1 MPLGDNTTQEP
12 QLAGSEAASW
22 IDFSSTEN
30 PFGAPDSFIR
40 AIVDATSNGVLS
52 YAPDRAA
59 HAFRNT
65 LSRIWGLPPESFLV
79 GSTPSDMIK
88 AAAQTFEPCSVGVT
102 APCPTEYVLALSNA
116 SHQIRKI
123 TLTSSYSTPL
133 AKTLEKQNVQISAAV
148 LANPA
153 FPTSRLLAQNTLVSY
168 LETCDWVVVDERSIE
183 LTLGGQSM
191 IPLTRQY
198 KNLIV
203 VQSLNDPFAISG
215 MQVSYCIAHPDT
227 IAEIRRFY
235 DDSSVNMMPE
245 VLAEPLLM
253 EYPKLDG
260 VRGFLYSEI
269 PWMQTM
275 LSLLPGVDIIP
286 AESNYVMSSF
296 RNDGQLSREVSNVKA
311 LAKQLEQAGFRI
323 KKLEGMPGLGSS
335 DYFLVAV
342 RTRQQNEALIDTMR
356 QLITTP

>member
-1 MPLGDNTTQEP
+1 MPNETFFDSREN
-12 QLAGSEAASW
+12 ADSAASW
-22 IDFSSTEN
+22 IDFSGIEN

-40 AIVDATSNGVLS
+40 AIVDAASNGVLS
-52 YAPDRAA
+52 FNPDRQA
-59 HAFRNT
+59 HALRNA
-65 LSRIWGLPPESFLV
+65 LSRIHQLPAESFLV
-79 GSTPSDMIK
+79 GATPANMIK

-102 APCPTEYVLALSNA
+102 APCPTEYVLALSNS

-123 TLTSSYSTPL
+123 TLNSSYSTP
-133 AKTLEKQNVQISAAV
+133 AATSLEKQKVEISAAI
-148 LANPA
+148 LANPSY
-153 FPTSRLLAQNTLVSY
+153 PTSRLLSQAVLVSY
-168 LETCDWVVVDERSIE
+168 LEMCDWVVVDERSIE
-183 LTLGGQSM
+183 LTLGGQSVAPM
-191 IPLTRQY
+191 TMQY

-203 VQSLNDPFAISG
+203 VQSFDEAFALPG
-215 MQVSYCIAHPDT
+215 MQTSYCVAHPDT
-227 IAEIRRFY
+227 ISEIRRFY
-235 DDSSVNMMPE
+235 DDSCVNMMPE
-245 VLAEPLLM
+245 VLAEPLLV

-296 RNDGQLSREVSNVKA
+296 RNDGTLSREVPNVKS
-311 LAKQLEQAGFRI
+311 LASQLEQAGFMI

-342 RTRQQNEALIDTMR
+342 RTRQQNERLIETMR
-356 QLITTP
+356 RLITTP